1 MRLDN
6 ARENTMR
13 DEAGLKELVSLF
25 SRSLYPRW
33 KDSKSINTY
42 STEQIKVGAVKE
54 MSITMM
60 ESPSFHMLGADKLSP
75 LCSPETSTNFHSLG
89 KKKKKMSLKRF
100 LNAREM
106 YIPLVEI
113 YTPFLL
119 SCLIFTVSS
128 LPNES
133 SSHMQ
138 FLVFQC

>member
-1 MRLDN
+1 
-6 ARENTMR
+6 MR

-89 KKKKKMSLKRF
+89 KKKKKDEFVKIFKCQRNVHTSSGNIHTF
-100 LNAREM
+100 
-106 YIPLVEI
+106 P
-113 YTPFLL
+113 PLL
-119 SCLIFTVSS
+119 SHLHC
-128 LPNES
+128 
-133 SSHMQ
+133 
-138 FLVFQC
+138 FLTPK